1 MSGIKAS
8 TVAPTTNELRAQVKE
23 LRLRQGL
30 SQRDLAARVGVTR
43 QAVGAIEVGTYVPN
57 TAVALRLARALGC
70 RVENLF
76 LWEGDVAT
84 RQIDLA
90 AGPPGAGR
98 RVALGQV
105 RGHWI
110 AHPIDGQ
117 GVAETGFL
125 PADAIAGGNRSRRA
139 GPPSAGLLATRR
151 EVERAAL
158 LLGCD
163 PALAILATL
172 VARRNPEVRLTWVA
186 AASAAA
192 LTAVRRGEAH
202 AGGTHL
208 RGKEDGSRHPPPAA
222 RALSPTGG
230 LVISFARWE
239 EGLMISSRARAR
251 IRSVG
256 DLAHRDVRIV
266 NRQRGAGARALL
278 DERLASFG
286 IPATRVRGYDRV
298 VPGHVAAAA
307 AVAAG
312 GADAAIGLR
321 ATAAAFSLTFLP
333 LAEERFDIAIPSDH
347 LEHPAIATML
357 DLLQRRELRSDL
369 SGLPGYD
376 ASCTGQVVA
385 EVRAT

>member
-8 TVAPTTNELRAQVKE
+8 MAPPTTDELRVQVKE

-30 SQRDLAARVGVTR
+30 SQRDLAARVGITR
-43 QAVGAIEVGTYVPN
+43 QAIGAIEAGTYVPN

-76 LWEGDVAT
+76 LWEGDVAA
-84 RQIDLA
+84 QQVELA
-90 AGPPGAGR
+90 AGPPGAAR

-117 GVAETGFL
+117 GVAETGFV
-125 PADAIAGGNRSRRA
+125 PADAIAGGSRSRRA
-139 GPPSAGLLATRR
+139 GPPSAGLLAAQRD
-151 EVERAAL
+151 VERAAL

-163 PALAILATL
+163 PALAILAAL
-172 VARRNPEVRLTWVA
+172 VARRNPEARLTWVA
-186 AASAAA
+186 ASSAAA

-208 RGKEDGSRHPPPAA
+208 RGREDGGRRSPPAT

-230 LVISFARWE
+230 LVVCFARWE
-239 EGLMISSRARAR
+239 EGLMVSLRAGTR

-256 DLAHRDVRIV
+256 DLAHREVRIV

-278 DERLASFG
+278 DEHLASCG
-286 IPATRVRGYDRV
+286 IPARRVRGYDRI

-321 ATAAAFSLTFLP
+321 ATAAAFGLTFLP

-385 EVRAT
+385 EVRAS